1 MNTTDEPQAPSAA
14 SQLPTG
20 ESQIGVVRRPTAP
33 QADDGPVLEHSVAVP
48 EAPPE
53 ETVASQPAPSEPAPS
68 EPAPSEPAPSAPSA
82 PAPAPAPAPQ
92 APAAIPLRA
101 SLALQESPKV
111 SIPERMNHLSTENQ
125 RLRDELQALEEA
137 LNRKPE

>member
-68 EPAPSEPAPSAPSA
+68 EPAPSTPSA
-82 PAPAPAPAPQ
+82 PAPVPAPAPQ
-92 APAAIPLRA
+92 APAAIPVRA

>member
-1 MNTTDEPQAPSAA
+1 MNTTDEPQASSAA
-14 SQLPTG
+14 SKLPTG

-53 ETVASQPAPSEPAPS
+53 ETVASQPAPSET
-68 EPAPSEPAPSAPSA
+68 APSAPSA
-82 PAPAPAPAPQ
+82 PAPVPAPAPQ
-92 APAAIPLRA
+92 APAAIPVRA

>member
-1 MNTTDEPQAPSAA
+1 MNTTDEPQASSAA

-20 ESQIGVVRRPTAP
+20 ESQIGVVRRPSAP
-33 QADDGPVLEHSVAVP
+33 QAEGPVLEHSVAVP

-68 EPAPSEPAPSAPSA
+68 APSA
-82 PAPAPAPAPQ
+82 PAPVPAPAPQ
-92 APAAIPLRA
+92 APALSQVRA

>member
-1 MNTTDEPQAPSAA
+1 MNTTDEPQASSAA

-68 EPAPSEPAPSAPSA
+68 APSA
-82 PAPAPAPAPQ
+82 PAPVPAPVPAPAPQ
-92 APAAIPLRA
+92 APAAIPLRV

>member
-1 MNTTDEPQAPSAA
+1 MNTTDEPQASSAA

-68 EPAPSEPAPSAPSA
+68 APSA
-82 PAPAPAPAPQ
+82 PAPVPASAPQ
-92 APAAIPLRA
+92 APAAIPVRA

>member
-1 MNTTDEPQAPSAA
+1 MNTTDEPQASSAA

-68 EPAPSEPAPSAPSA
+68 APSA
-82 PAPAPAPAPQ
+82 PAPVPAPAPQ
-92 APAAIPLRA
+92 APAAIPVRA

>member
-1 MNTTDEPQAPSAA
+1 MNTTDEPQASSAA

-53 ETVASQPAPSEPAPS
+53 ETVASQPAPSET
-68 EPAPSEPAPSAPSA
+68 APSAPSA
-82 PAPAPAPAPQ
+82 PAPVPAPAPQ

>member
-1 MNTTDEPQAPSAA
+1 MNTTDEPQASSAA

-68 EPAPSEPAPSAPSA
+68 APSA
-82 PAPAPAPAPQ
+82 PAPVPAPAPQ